1 MILNQYKI
9 LCIIYKMT
17 KIISTYSDFIKMR
30 EFTYTIPELKEI
42 YRKFGI
48 KWKQKLKKDAIED
61 CYLFLKHKHY
71 AIKIQRFLLKQFI
84 KRFNQTQGPAR
95 LKRELCNNVE
105 DFLTTETMK
114 EIDYYYFLSF
124 RDSDGFVYGF
134 NIISIYNLIL
144 KKDTKNPY
152 TRNDFSMELIELVIK
167 RIEYNRILKKVH
179 HDIIPIVL
187 TPNNKLISLFQKI
200 DLLGNYTQVEWL
212 INLTPYF
219 IRRFLL
225 ELHDIWDYRSQLTK
239 EMKINICPPFGT
251 PFREIPMHIVQ
262 NNMNLNVET
271 LKNFCATIIHQF
283 VNTAPQRENQVLGAI
298 YVLSALTLVNPIA
311 AESMPWLYYSV
322 L

>member
-1 MILNQYKI
+1 MILKGYKI
-9 LCIIYKMT
+9 LSIIYKMT
-17 KIISTYSDFIKMR
+17 KIISTYSDFTKMR
-30 EFTYTIPELKEI
+30 EHSYTIPEIKEI
-42 YRKFGI
+42 YNKFKI
-48 KWKQKLKKDAIED
+48 KWKKKLKKDAVEE
-61 CYLFLKHKHY
+61 CYLFLKHNYY
-71 AIKIQRFLLKQFI
+71 AVKLQKFFLRQFI
-84 KRFNQTQGPAR
+84 QSFNKTQGPAR
-95 LKRELCNNVE
+95 LNRRLCNNVE
-105 DFLTTETMK
+105 DFLTTETMN
-114 EIDYYYFLSF
+114 EIDYYYFFSYL
-124 RDSDGFVYGF
+124 DTDGFVYGF

-167 RIEYNRILKKVH
+167 RIEYNRVLKKVH

-200 DLLGNYTQVEWL
+200 DQLGNYTQVEWL
-212 INLTPYF
+212 INLTPFYM
-219 IRRFLL
+219 RRFIL
-225 ELHDIWDYRSQLTK
+225 ELYDIWDYRSQLTK

-251 PFREIPMHIVQ
+251 PFREIPTHIIQ
-262 NNMNLNVET
+262 NNMNLPIET

-283 VNTAPQRENQVLGAI
+283 INSSSVRENQVLGSI